1 MQVVSK
7 TNVSNTKSLRSSCRP
22 RRSKPEWSWIV
33 ERSSVLDSIR
43 DGEVAAFENTAIEQ
57 VEIDLPL
64 HFVKKRDAG
73 AEQHRMNVED
83 DFIDQI
89 HFSWS
94 LPFLLY
100 RGFAPLGARCL

>member
-1 MQVVSK
+1 MQVVCK

-73 AEQHRMNVED
+73 TEQHRMNVED

-89 HFSWS
+89 RFSWS

-100 RGFAPLGARCL
+100 RGFAP